1 MVDQGIRRVWES
13 PYREERD
20 SHPSRCL
27 SRFLSGSNPEL
38 PPGEE
43 YAVSVGDRFPTE
55 IDGAALSVRFDR
67 IQLPLVLFT
76 TMSSRSVASIPF
88 RLNPVT
94 KALDLCRSS
103 GAASAPTSLVL
114 LHA

>member
-1 MVDQGIRRVWES
+1 MGVALPGGE
-13 PYREERD
+13 
-20 SHPSRCL
+20 
-27 SRFLSGSNPEL
+27 GL
-38 PPGEE
+38 PPQPVSFPIPEWIKPRAAGEE
-43 YAVSVGDRFPTE
+43 YAVPVGDRFPTE